1 MADLLWD
8 KVAVLLHFDGAIV
21 DAKGHAVT
29 VVDAT
34 IDTVSPI
41 AGSGSLELNG
51 GNVTVALDAP
61 IGSQEFSLE
70 WLMRLDSIPAGN
82 VDFWLFGPEA
92 GGLSIEWYSFD
103 GDMGIY
109 VWANGVSIL
118 DWPIEPVA
126 GIPIALQVT
135 YFAGTYYLLADGALL
150 TTTTYPVPLPATNF
164 IVGRAGASY
173 DVWPGLISEVRLTV
187 GGVRNT
193 ADYTPSYGVFEHDG
207 TITPYHADGG
217 SAAAVFR
224 ARVVIDGQDVTDWI
238 VGVIEIEAE
247 EGAATIADI
256 NLLLQA
262 GAIIYVSDWVR
273 KSVVISVGDYSMGAM
288 VNETVKFT
296 GSVNLPKI
304 GPDNQTLILRCTD
317 DYQTRVGGMTKAALA
332 SLIGGYY
339 SSAIF
344 ETGASSWVYAQDRLS
359 TVRASLDISP
369 TGGLRMTPWQAKA
382 VADFT
387 FTDDD
392 IQDGSISTDFAEAGR
407 LVNKITITFQYRF
420 PRMKS
425 EGYQCN
431 FDALDPIGFEQY
443 IIDDMYIP
451 PRSQVVSAIE
461 SAGGTVESIAYDALP
476 TTSVILH
483 GSGGAPA
490 GTWIPNPSTDPQLC
504 TGWQAIVSFDYAQET
519 DETHTI
525 VVSNPLSIAEIGVV
539 DETMSGALQGEYND
553 ISSVETAAVLYKNSI
568 TSIPPM
574 NIAPVVA
581 GMTNAVDVSLS
592 ADTDRAAANN
602 AMETLIAIASTKI
615 VSAHRANSV
624 TATVLMH
631 TGLDVSKTV
640 SISSSKMLAKG
651 KVRKLKTR
659 IDTDNAVATDTFDLA
674 ISQIAGV
681 GTNHAEDD
689 NVAPDGTTATI
700 STALAAPVVVF
711 NNTSAG
717 DHSLTI
723 TFPGV
728 EATERNR
735 AEVDLASAYSV
746 AIQED
751 LFEAING

>member
-1 MADLLWD
+1 MADALWD
-8 KVAVLLHFDGAIV
+8 KVAALLHFDGSIV
-21 DAKGHAVT
+21 DEKGHAVT
-29 VVDAT
+29 VAAAT
-34 IDTVSPI
+34 INTVSPI
-41 AGSGSLELNG
+41 AGSGSLLLNG
-51 GNVTVALDAP
+51 GTVTIALDEP
-61 IGSQEFSLE
+61 IGSQDFSLE
-70 WLMRLDSIPAGN
+70 WLMRLDSAPAGN
-82 VDFWLFGPEA
+82 VDYWLFGPEA
-92 GGLSIEWYSFD
+92 AGLSIEWYQFD
-103 GDMGIY
+103 GEVGIY
-109 VWANGVSIL
+109 VWADGVSIL
-118 DWPIEPVA
+118 DWPLDPVI
-126 GIPIALQVT
+126 GQEMALQVT
-135 YFAGTYYLLADGALL
+135 FFAGTYYLFADGVLL
-150 TTTTYPVPLPATNF
+150 ATTSYPVPLPATNF
-164 IVGRAGASY
+164 VIGRASASY
-173 DVWPGLISEVRLTV
+173 DVWPGTIDEVRLTI
-187 GGVRNT
+187 GGIRNT
-193 ADYTPSYGVFEHDG
+193 ANYTPNYGVLEHG
-207 TITPYHADGG
+207 GAITPYHADGG
-217 SAAAVFR
+217 NAAAVFK
-224 ARVVIDGQDVTDWI
+224 ARVVIDGLDLTDSI

-247 EGAATIADI
+247 EGSATIADI
-256 NLLLQA
+256 TVLLQP

-273 KSVVISVGDYSMGAM
+273 KSVVISVGDYSTGVM

-296 GSVNLPKI
+296 GSVNIPRI
-304 GPDNQTLILRCTD
+304 GSDNETLKLRCTD

-339 SSAIF
+339 SSAVF

-359 TVRASLDISP
+359 TVRSSLDISP

-387 FTDDD
+387 FTDND
-392 IQDGSISTDFAEAGR
+392 IQDGSISTDFAEAER
-407 LVNKITITFQYRF
+407 LVNEITITFQYRF

-431 FDALDPIGFEQY
+431 FDALHPIGFEQY

-476 TTSVILH
+476 TSSVILH

-553 ISSVETAAVLYKNSI
+553 ITSVETAAVLYKNSI
-568 TSIPPM
+568 TSIPPTD
-574 NIAPVVA
+574 IAPVVA

-651 KVRKLKTR
+651 KIRKLKTL
-659 IDTDNAVATDTFDLA
+659 IDTDNAMATDTFDLA

-681 GTNHAEDD
+681 GANHSEDD

-700 STALAAPVVVF
+700 STALSAPVVVF
-711 NNTSAG
+711 NNTAAG

-735 AEVDLASAYSV
+735 AEVNLASAYSV
-746 AIQED
+746 AIPED